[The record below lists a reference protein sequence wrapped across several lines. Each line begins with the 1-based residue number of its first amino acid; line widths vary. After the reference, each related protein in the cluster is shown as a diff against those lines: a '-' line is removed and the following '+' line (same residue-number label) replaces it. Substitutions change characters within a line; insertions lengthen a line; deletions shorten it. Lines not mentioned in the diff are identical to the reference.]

1 MEQKQE
7 NKKTDTAVASIEKKA
22 DSKEGARKEAGEKA
36 KQVAKE
42 AGGAKSM
49 EQQMQSQTLLLG
61 LMGYV
66 PGFAS
71 YQNSMIRDLNG
82 LEMMKKY
89 GKDNVDNRSLLRRLN
104 GSSESR
110 WNEMVDSQYKIN
122 D

>member
-1 MEQKQE
+1 MLFR
-7 NKKTDTAVASIEKKA
+7 S
-22 DSKEGARKEAGEKA
+22 

-66 PGFAS
+66 PGLVS
-71 YQNSMIRDLNG
+71 YQNSMIRDING

-89 GKDNVDNRSLLRRLN
+89 GKDSVDNRSLLRRLN

-110 WNEMVDSQYKIN
+110 WNEMVDSQYKIQQ
-122 D
+122 

>member
-1 MEQKQE
+1 MCSS
-7 NKKTDTAVASIEKKA
+7 DL
-22 DSKEGARKEAGEKA
+22 AGEKA

-66 PGFAS
+66 PGFVS
-71 YQNSMIRDLNG
+71 YQNSMIRDING

-89 GKDNVDNRSLLRRLN
+89 GKDTVDNRSLQRRLS

-110 WNEMVDSQYKIN
+110 WNEMVDSQYKIQQ
-122 D
+122 